1 MKKMNLRLLALC
13 CTLGIT
19 NQVFAASDTFL
30 APPSPLTL
38 ISENGDSSST
48 PDSSLYP
55 GSATSSLHISIPYT
69 TTGTVASAI
78 LNVCLADDLSS
89 NFAGAIDSPME
100 DAIVANITGTGS
112 IADTSFPVQLN
123 LFTSPPATPIQ
134 VTTATNA
141 GIENPS
147 LIPAPNAPCIN
158 YPVDVSSVILS
169 NGSGTLSFDLEVSA
183 MYPDL
188 FSPSAAWNMIVA
200 AATVFDPNYIPEDP
214 YLVQED

>member
-1 MKKMNLRLLALC
+1 
-13 CTLGIT
+13 
-19 NQVFAASDTFL
+19 
-30 APPSPLTL
+30 
-38 ISENGDSSST
+38 
-48 PDSSLYP
+48 
-55 GSATSSLHISIPYT
+55 
-69 TTGTVASAI
+69 
-78 LNVCLADDLSS
+78 
-89 NFAGAIDSPME
+89 ME

-214 YLVQED
+214 YLVQEDYVYEKAELVVTYGGPIVPVPTLSEWSMILLMLFLAGFAATRLKQA